1 VFDRRR
7 REDEALVALLQAVA
21 RLERGLE
28 EQAQT
33 QAVTDVTV
41 QDLYSTVVETRND
54 LIKTVEYLYSV
65 CSRLLE
71 RTESEQLERQAL
83 VETMKELARAS
94 TIELDPS
101 RERVLGGS
109 FPAFPA
115 ETVDVGVG
123 VEIEHHQPHRA

>member
-1 VFDRRR
+1 MFSRRR
-7 REDEALVALLQAVA
+7 REAEARVALMQAVA

-33 QAVTDVTV
+33 HAVTDVTV

-54 LIKTVEYLYSV
+54 LVKTVEYLYSV
-65 CSRLLE
+65 CSRLIE

-83 VETMKELARAS
+83 IETMRELARPS

-101 RERVLGGS
+101 SERVLGGS

-115 ETVDVGVG
+115 QTVDIG
-123 VEIEHHQPHRA
+123 VEIEHRQSHRA